1 MTPDSKLSGIVIGFV
16 LICGADFAFANRA
29 GALPFR
35 NGGTAS
41 NGNNCSACHAGSLG
55 HSTGSVQI
63 LDAPVMYNFNRVY
76 DITIMVTDTVQAGAG
91 FEFSAESP
99 LGAFL
104 GTPIVSDAVN
114 TRHSSGTGGTNFI
127 THTATGVGNA
137 VANWASLGNTAF
149 YHVQWRAPDS
159 DMGQVNFFAA
169 GNAINNNFAN
179 SLDRVYLTS
188 VSTMPATCDKADLT
202 GDSAIDGQDLALFV
216 ATWLDPDNATPR
228 EFCAGDMNDDGM
240 IDDLDAAALVE
251 ELLSQ

>member
-1 MTPDSKLSGIVIGFV
+1 MTNLRIRWIVMGLVLS
-16 LICGADFAFANRA
+16 CGVDFAFANRA

-55 HSTGSVQI
+55 HATGSVQI

-76 DITIMVTDTVQAGAG
+76 DITVMVTDTVQSGAG

-99 LGAFL
+99 AGTFL
-104 GTPIVSDAVN
+104 GTPIVIDAVN

-137 VANWASLGNTAF
+137 VANWAGLGNAAF
-149 YHVQWRAPDS
+149 YNVQWRAPVS
-159 DMGQVNFFAA
+159 DQGRVDFFAA
-169 GNAINNNFAN
+169 GNAINNNLAN

-188 VSTMPATCDKADLT
+188 VSAMPATCDKADLT
-202 GDSAIDGQDLALFV
+202 GDSAKDGRDLVLFV
-216 ATWLDPDNATPR
+216 ATFLDPENATPQ
-228 EFCAGDMNDDGM
+228 EYCASDMNDDGV
-240 IDDLDAAALVE
+240 IDELDAASLIDA
-251 ELLSQ
+251 LLSE